1 MTNAG
6 GELAEQAVRLATRAD
21 QVALC
26 LDFDGTLSPTVADP
40 EAARPL
46 PGVAELLGPLG
57 VWFAAV
63 ALISGR
69 PAAYLTEHA
78 AAPSMRSLG
87 LYGLQEIRDGQVER
101 PGPDSGPTVVAER
114 RSAAGSP
121 GCPRQRRLAGG
132 QGGRG
137 AVHTRHIVDPTSG
150 PVPLTTPPRRV
161 GVVGFEPTTSA
172 V

>member
-6 GELAEQAVRLATRAD
+6 GELAEHAVRLAARAD

-46 PGVAELLGPLG
+46 PGVAELLGPLA
-57 VWFAAV
+57 VRFAAV

-101 PGPDSGPTVVAER
+101 PDRT
-114 RSAAGSP
+114 AAHG
-121 GCPRQRRLAGG
+121 R
-132 QGGRG
+132 RG
-137 AVHTRHIVDPTSG
+137 AAKRC
-150 PVPLTTPPRRV
+150 R
-161 GVVGFEPTTSA
+161 
-172 V
+172 